1 MNQEKISRA
10 IELQNRAND
19 QIETYGEALD
29 STVNELMNIIDN
41 MTPEEEMNSQP
52 SIWQHKLLEN
62 VISIAQTKLKTFE
75 NYGFPISLF
84 CFCLRFLGRWF
95 LLNPNNKVC

>member
-19 QIETYGEALD
+19 EIETYGEALD

-41 MTPEEEMNSQP
+41 MTPEEEMK
-52 SIWQHKLLEN
+52 I
-62 VISIAQTKLKTFE
+62 
-75 NYGFPISLF
+75 
-84 CFCLRFLGRWF
+84 GRAH
-95 LLNPNNKVC
+95 V

>member
-41 MTPEEEMNSQP
+41 MTPEEEN
-52 SIWQHKLLEN
+52 EF
-62 VISIAQTKLKTFE
+62 VAQYMVAQWSK
-75 NYGFPISLF
+75 
-84 CFCLRFLGRWF
+84 
-95 LLNPNNKVC
+95 

>member
-52 SIWQHKLLEN
+52 SIWQHNGANKK
-62 VISIAQTKLKTFE
+62 Q
-75 NYGFPISLF
+75 YGEVLF
-84 CFCLRFLGRWF
+84 AMCNAGYDEY
-95 LLNPNNKVC
+95 